1 MCGRAKDFQV
11 SILVFRG
18 NFFLKFHSI
27 SRFLF
32 VKFCFELP
40 FGFVVCRLNFYF
52 FFQVYIVCV
61 LVGAT
66 KALILK
72 IGD

>member
-18 NFFLKFHSI
+18 KKN

-32 VKFCFELP
+32 GKFCFELP
-40 FGFVVCRLNFYF
+40 FGFVVCRLNFVF
-52 FFQVYIVCV
+52 LQVYIVCV

-66 KALILK
+66 KALI
-72 IGD
+72 